1 MAGCDWNW
9 VVRKIFSK
17 IQKSISENPSKED
30 TLAYL
35 KFVGEPKSTDSFPW
49 FALSQHFIFI
59 GSWGVM
65 QLFGLLL
72 SSDEPHVD
80 TSLNKR

>member
-1 MAGCDWNW
+1 MLTLKLSEWQDVIG
-9 VVRKIFSK
+9 ISK
-17 IQKSISENPSKED
+17 IQKRIPENTSEGD

-35 KFVGEPKSTDSFPW
+35 RGIGEQKSMDSFPW

-59 GSWGVM
+59 GSQGVM

-80 TSLNKR
+80 TSLS